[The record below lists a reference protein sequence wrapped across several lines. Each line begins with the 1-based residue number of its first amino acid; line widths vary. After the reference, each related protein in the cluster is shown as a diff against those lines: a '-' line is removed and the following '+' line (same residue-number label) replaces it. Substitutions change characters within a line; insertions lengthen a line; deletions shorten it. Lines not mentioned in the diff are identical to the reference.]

1 VRLRLLGIGVAAS
14 AVGACDGCS
23 HVPEPEP
30 SAPATHQAA
39 LETMPPGTVVPR
51 VLGQTPHD
59 PTAFTQGLLFVDD
72 VLLESTGGY
81 GASTLRRV
89 DPATGK
95 VLRSIPLAKDVFG
108 EGLARLKGELFQL
121 TWQEHRCFVYD
132 ETTFEPRRE
141 MTYEGE
147 GWGLTSDGA
156 LLIMSDG
163 SSTLRFRDPSSLRDV
178 RTLRVHDGS
187 RPVDQLNEL
196 EWVRGEI
203 LANVWHTRLV
213 ARIDPRSGEVLG
225 YLDLAGLPEPHHDDL
240 EAVLNGIAYDEK
252 SDRLFV
258 TGKLWSSVF
267 EVARSGW

>member
-1 VRLRLLGIGVAAS
+1 MGPGRRCPRLYSDEIDRLPSVRLRLLGIGIAAS

-30 SAPATHQAA
+30 SAPAAHQATVDTTPA
-39 LETMPPGTVVPR
+39 GAVVPR

-59 PTAFTQGLLFVDD
+59 PTAFTQGLLFADG

-89 DPATGK
+89 DLATGK

-141 MTYEGE
+141 MTYDGE
-147 GWGLTSDGA
+147 GGVSRTSGTRGS
-156 LLIMSDG
+156 LLA
-163 SSTLRFRDPSSLRDV
+163 STLALAKSLATSTSPVRPSRTMTTWRPFSTVSLTTRRATACSSLASYGARCS
-178 RTLRVHDGS
+178 RWRGQDG
-187 RPVDQLNEL
+187 
-196 EWVRGEI
+196 
-203 LANVWHTRLV
+203 
-213 ARIDPRSGEVLG
+213 RSF
-225 YLDLAGLPEPHHDDL
+225 
-240 EAVLNGIAYDEK
+240 
-252 SDRLFV
+252 S
-258 TGKLWSSVF
+258 T
-267 EVARSGW
+267 